1 MSFHSDVISTLIKD
15 QAHFLVDT
23 ISLFHGNRT
32 SRSSFSSLEDAVIF
46 ARAKSVWVQVDDLD
60 MWSGHERHIIMK
72 VLVEA

>member
-1 MSFHSDVISTLIKD
+1 MLLHSDVISVLIKD

-23 ISLFHGNRT
+23 ISLVRGNRS

-60 MWSGHERHIIMK
+60 TWSPPERHIIMK